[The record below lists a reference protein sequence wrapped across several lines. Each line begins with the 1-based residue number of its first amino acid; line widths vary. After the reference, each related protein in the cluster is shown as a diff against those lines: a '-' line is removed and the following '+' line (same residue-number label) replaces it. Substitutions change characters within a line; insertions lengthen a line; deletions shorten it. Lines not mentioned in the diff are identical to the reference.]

1 MACPDERSKEPRLRI
16 RSNFSTAGSDST
28 CAFLPVP
35 GWAVSP
41 RFLGSDMSAA
51 PRVINHFKK
60 YAPNIKLIGYNEE
73 TSYLLP
79 DLAITGRST

>member
-1 MACPDERSKEPRLRI
+1 
-16 RSNFSTAGSDST
+16 
-28 CAFLPVP
+28 VP
-35 GWAVSP
+35 GYAVNP

-51 PRVINHFKK
+51 PTVISHFKK

-79 DLAITGRST
+79 DLAITGHST